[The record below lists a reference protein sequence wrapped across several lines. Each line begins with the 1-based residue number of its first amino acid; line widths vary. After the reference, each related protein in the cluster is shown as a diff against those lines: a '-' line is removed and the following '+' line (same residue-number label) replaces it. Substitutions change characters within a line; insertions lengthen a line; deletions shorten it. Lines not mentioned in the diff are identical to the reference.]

1 MAKFVPTD
9 QLIDVIQKWKA
20 SRKCLPTFQDLF
32 YTVVGGFEDDLA
44 EELAL
49 AVSAGMILKTGNRF
63 DVPPTPLHH
72 KLDVFT

>member
-1 MAKFVPTD
+1 MSKLVPTG

-20 SRKCLPTFQDLF
+20 SSNRLPTFQDLF
-32 YTVVGGFEDDLA
+32 HTVEGFEDDLA

-49 AVSAGMILKTGNRF
+49 AVPVGVIRQIGQGF
-63 DVPPTPLHH
+63 DVPLRH